1 MTNMSILVTDRVE
14 NMQYTEASGRKR
26 TTFLEMVKYRL

>member
-1 MTNMSILVTDRVE
+1 MTDRSIQSRDRVE
-14 NMQYTEASGRKR
+14 NMQYTEAAGRKR